1 MTATDRPGRRF
12 TSSDLA
18 RLNRDFDRRARAQI
32 SELKEVAGRQYEF
45 RPQTTCRVCMEEES
59 RVLVNK
65 LLSHALS
72 LNEIVMCCESIN
84 ARRKKNQ
91 RITRDSVWHHSKN
104 HFNLQEPA
112 KAVIR
117 RILQERAEEQD
128 KDWVAGVGNIVTA
141 YSYLEVLQQ
150 KAFETLMRDDTVVP
164 IEVGMQASLRLH
176 EMGKAEAGEAQV
188 AEMMQQMSRIIRA
201 VRENCSPDQQERI
214 RRALAGEDTT
224 VISESIDA
232 DYDDEDDDGELEA
245 EPDYTGDD

>member
-1 MTATDRPGRRF
+1 MSTPDNPGPRRF
-12 TSSDLA
+12 DSRDLA
-18 RLNRDFDRRARAQI
+18 RLNRDFDRRARERI
-32 SELKEVAGRQYEF
+32 SELKTVAGRQYEF

-59 RVLVNK
+59 RVLVNR
-65 LLSHALS
+65 LLSHAMS
-72 LNEIVMCCESIN
+72 LNEIVLSCEHIN
-84 ARRKKNQ
+84 ARRPKKQ

-117 RILQERAEEQD
+117 RILQDRAEEQD

-141 YSYLEVLQQ
+141 YGYLEVLQQ

-164 IEVGMQASLRLH
+164 IELGVQATLKLH

-188 AEMMQQMSRIIRA
+188 AEMMQQMGRIIKA
-201 VRENCSPDQQERI
+201 VRENCTPEQQERI
-214 RRALAGEDTT
+214 RLALSGEDT
-224 VISESIDA
+224 IDA
-232 DYDDEDDDGELEA
+232 DYTEEDDDDDDGELEA